1 MISKDSM
8 AILLL
13 CLNLALTNRHDLKPL
28 TPGEWRDISLA
39 LVKSPLKSPKG
50 FFRSDPDD
58 WIEHLKVNEMMATR
72 IKGLLAYGGQ
82 LGMELEKLEQMGVW
96 VTTRVEEDYPSRLR
110 DVLKHKSPPVLF
122 GAGDKSLFSLDGVA
136 IVGSR
141 SANQRELQFTARLA
155 ERCVESGYA
164 VISGGAR
171 GIDKNAESTAFK
183 VDGKVIS
190 ISVGGFIND
199 IKLKDYR
206 EAVSQGNLLLL
217 TADNPYSR
225 FTVPAAMNRN
235 KYIYSMADFAVVVS
249 SGLNEGGTWA
259 GAVENLKAGW
269 TPVFV
274 CNDLPKVA
282 HRALMEKGAYPIV
295 SADLEKD
302 LRQFFASPKRES
314 LQVELVNEKPNVFE
328 VVYPLLEDCLQIPR
342 GVKEVAEMLNVR
354 QGQAEDWL
362 AKGVEVDKIA
372 KISKPARYIAKSAL
386 EKTGEQLSIFDL
398 D

>member
-1 MISKDSM
+1 MMISKDSM

-13 CLNLALTNRHDLKPL
+13 CSNLAANRHDLKPL
-28 TPGEWRDISLA
+28 TPGEWREISLA

-50 FFRSDPDD
+50 FFQSDSDD
-58 WIEHLKVNEMMATR
+58 WIEHLKVDGMMATR

-96 VTTRVEEDYPSRLR
+96 VTTRVEENYPSRLK
-110 DVLKHKSPPVLF
+110 DVLKHKSPLILF
-122 GAGDKSLFSLDGVA
+122 GAGDKSLFNCDGIA

-141 SANQRELQFTARLA
+141 AADQRELKFTARLA
-155 ERCVESGYA
+155 ERCAECSYS

-171 GIDKNAESTAFK
+171 GVDKNAESAAFK
-183 VDGKVIS
+183 AGGKVVS
-190 ISVGGFIND
+190 FSAGGFIND

-206 EAVSQGNLLLL
+206 EAVTQGNLLLL

-225 FTVPAAMNRN
+225 FTVPSAMNRN
-235 KYIYSMADFAVVVS
+235 KYIYGLANYAVVVS

-274 CNDLPKVA
+274 CNDMPKVA

-302 LRQFFASPKRES
+302 LRQLFASPKS
-314 LQVELVNEKPNVFE
+314 LQVEQVNESSDVYE
-328 VVYPLLEDCLQIPR
+328 VVYPILEKCLHIPR
-342 GVKEVAEMLNVR
+342 GVKEVAEMLNIR

-362 AKGVEVDKIA
+362 ARGVEIDKIA

-386 EKTGEQLSIFDL
+386 EKTGEQLSIDF
-398 D
+398 

>member
-1 MISKDSM
+1 MMISKDSM

-13 CLNLALTNRHDLKPL
+13 CSNLALANRRDLKPL

-39 LVKSPLKSPKG
+39 LVKSPLKSPRG
-50 FFRSDPDD
+50 FFQSDPDD
-58 WIEHLKVNEMMATR
+58 WIEHLKVDGMMATK

-82 LGMELEKLEQMGVW
+82 LGMELEKLEQIGVW
-96 VTTRVEEDYPSRLR
+96 VTTRVEENYPPRLK
-110 DVLKHKSPPVLF
+110 DVLKHKSPLILF
-122 GAGDKSLFSLDGVA
+122 GAGDKSLFNYDVIA

-141 SANQRELQFTARLA
+141 TADQRELKFTARLA
-155 ERCVESGYA
+155 ERCAKCGYA

-171 GIDKNAESTAFK
+171 GVDNNAESAAFK
-183 VDGKVIS
+183 AGGKVVS
-190 ISVGGFIND
+190 ISAGGFINN

-206 EAVSQGNLLLL
+206 EAVAQGNLLLL

-235 KYIYSMADFAVVVS
+235 KYIYGLANYAVVVS

-274 CNDLPKVA
+274 CNDMPKVA

-295 SADLEKD
+295 SVDLEKD
-302 LRQFFASPKRES
+302 LRQLFASPKS
-314 LQVELVNEKPNVFE
+314 LQVEQVNESSDVYE
-328 VVYPLLEDCLQIPR
+328 VVYPILEKCLQIPR
-342 GVKEVAEMLNVR
+342 GVKEVAEMLNIR

-362 AKGVEVDKIA
+362 ARGVEIDKIA

-386 EKTGEQLSIFDL
+386 VKTGEQLSIDF
-398 D
+398 